1 MGDLNGLKLSDEIQF
16 DKIPVTVMVKSKLSK
31 TRHQYSSFIGEE
43 GATYIKKYLEER
55 RKQGEELSYD
65 SPLLQFDPRGIKKN
79 AFLRTTLVTRDVRD
93 AIYGAGLKMRPYVLR
108 AYFSTALDI
117 AESKGL
123 ISHPWRQF
131 IMGHKGDIEARYS
144 TNKRL
149 PPDMIEEIRESY
161 KNA

>member
-1 MGDLNGLKLSDEIQF
+1 
-16 DKIPVTVMVKSKLSK
+16 MVKSKLSK
-31 TRHQYSSFIGEE
+31 APVFLIHWRGWSDIHKGIPRRE
-43 GATYIKKYLEER
+43 KKAG
-55 RKQGEELSYD
+55 QELSYD